1 MRVDLGKV
9 DENRKS
15 REESINA
22 PVSAL
27 LCKLAREPCV
37 NTLTQAAAHFC
48 PQIGSTWLN
57 MVFHFKEVLHK
68 TTLAMD
74 TIYFA
79 FSGANCAT
87 LAHWHTCTG
96 PPTGRCH
103 FQAKY
108 GVGTVLLG
116 QPALPQCSRGGGRGL
131 RFILIFYFLKE
142 PLNVDFFW
150 SGKKLVKLPLQPR
163 VLVLSQVASLHHFMH
178 FHCYHYDCHH
188 RYHHHYIVQHCGWTP
203 VGQLR
208 ILPCYGQR
216 NQIIY
221 DCLHVGEDFQQK

>member
-87 LAHWHTCTG
+87 LALAHLHW
-96 PPTGRCH
+96 PTYWKMSFPGQVWGWHSASWATRATTM
-103 FQAKY
+103 FTRRRARFAIY
-108 GVGTVLLG
+108 LDFLLLERT
-116 QPALPQCSRGGGRGL
+116 PKCW
-131 RFILIFYFLKE
+131 FFL
-142 PLNVDFFW
+142 V
-150 SGKKLVKLPLQPR
+150 R
-163 VLVLSQVASLHHFMH
+163 
-178 FHCYHYDCHH
+178 
-188 RYHHHYIVQHCGWTP
+188 
-203 VGQLR
+203 
-208 ILPCYGQR
+208 
-216 NQIIY
+216 
-221 DCLHVGEDFQQK
+221 

>member
-1 MRVDLGKV
+1 MCHTG
-9 DENRKS
+9 
-15 REESINA
+15 
-22 PVSAL
+22 
-27 LCKLAREPCV
+27 
-37 NTLTQAAAHFC
+37 
-48 PQIGSTWLN
+48 
-57 MVFHFKEVLHK
+57 
-68 TTLAMD
+68 
-74 TIYFA
+74 
-79 FSGANCAT
+79 T
-87 LAHWHTCTG
+87 LAHLHW
-96 PPTGRCH
+96 PTYWKMS

>member
-57 MVFHFKEVLHK
+57 TVFHFKEVLHK

-87 LAHWHTCTG
+87 LAHRHTGTLAHWHTGTG
-96 PPTGRCH
+96 TLALSH
-103 FQAKY
+103 
-108 GVGTVLLG
+108 LLEDVISRPSMG
-116 QPALPQCSRGGGRGL
+116 LAQC
-131 RFILIFYFLKE
+131 FLGN
-142 PLNVDFFW
+142 P
-150 SGKKLVKLPLQPR
+150 
-163 VLVLSQVASLHHFMH
+163 
-178 FHCYHYDCHH
+178 
-188 RYHHHYIVQHCGWTP
+188 RYHNVHEAE
-203 VGQLR
+203 
-208 ILPCYGQR
+208 
-216 NQIIY
+216 
-221 DCLHVGEDFQQK
+221 GEVCDLSWFSTSWKNP

>member
-87 LAHWHTCTG
+87 LAHRHTGTLAHWHTGTG
-96 PPTGRCH
+96 TGT
-103 FQAKY
+103 
-108 GVGTVLLG
+108 GTGTVPSLEFNQNQNPALNCSF
-116 QPALPQCSRGGGRGL
+116 PALPAEHVGCETTL
-131 RFILIFYFLKE
+131 PVFA
-142 PLNVDFFW
+142 NWCCW
-150 SGKKLVKLPLQPR
+150 SWVGYR
-163 VLVLSQVASLHHFMH
+163 VLRGRLPDRDQF
-178 FHCYHYDCHH
+178 
-188 RYHHHYIVQHCGWTP
+188 IP
-203 VGQLR
+203 R
-208 ILPCYGQR
+208 IHGS
-216 NQIIY
+216 
-221 DCLHVGEDFQQK
+221 H